1 MLYEEARVYL
11 DRASKYGS
19 VLGLESISTLLHELN
34 DPQDDLTF
42 IHVAGTNGKG
52 SILAFTSAILQ
63 AEGYKVGRYISPTVM
78 EYLERFQIN
87 GTYMSE
93 ESFAEI
99 MEEVKEAIERLM
111 RKGHPSPT
119 VFEIE
124 TAIAFLYFLKEKC
137 DYVLLETG
145 LGGRLDATNIVK
157 NTKVCAFASI
167 SMDHM
172 GVLGNTL
179 EEIATEKAG
188 IIKSG
193 ACVVSAPQ
201 KEAVAEILKRASEG
215 ELRMVDMS
223 EIQILKENLEEQIFS
238 YKEFDQMKIH
248 LIGKNQIENAATALE
263 IIRALRSQGVKISSE
278 AVEKGLADA
287 AWPGRFQELQRE
299 PLIIVDGAHNEDA
312 AKRLAEN
319 IETYLQEKK
328 LVAIMGVFQDK
339 EYQKIIKIMQPYLEY
354 VYAID
359 LPNRERTLTKEQLV
373 QELLVQNIQ
382 AEGAVSIEEALSS
395 AKEKADE
402 KQGILVFGS
411 LSYLGEVIRLE
422 GRI

>member
-1 MLYEEARVYL
+1 
-11 DRASKYGS
+11 
-19 VLGLESISTLLHELN
+19 
-34 DPQDDLTF
+34 
-42 IHVAGTNGKG
+42 
-52 SILAFTSAILQ
+52 
-63 AEGYKVGRYISPTVM
+63 
-78 EYLERFQIN
+78 
-87 GTYMSE
+87 
-93 ESFAEI
+93 
-99 MEEVKEAIERLM
+99 
-111 RKGHPSPT
+111 
-119 VFEIE
+119 
-124 TAIAFLYFLKEKC
+124 
-137 DYVLLETG
+137 
-145 LGGRLDATNIVK
+145 
-157 NTKVCAFASI
+157 
-167 SMDHM
+167 
-172 GVLGNTL
+172 
-179 EEIATEKAG
+179 
-188 IIKSG
+188 
-193 ACVVSAPQ
+193 
-201 KEAVAEILKRASEG
+201 
-215 ELRMVDMS
+215 MVDMS

-263 IIRALRSQGVKISSE
+263 IIRALRSQDVKISSE

-287 AWPGRFQELQRE
+287 AWPGRFQVLQRE

-354 VYAID
+354 VYAIN

-382 AEGAVSIEEALSS
+382 AEAAVSIEEALSS